1 VPSGIVL
8 GVATAVSWGSAD
20 FLARFATRNVGSIR
34 ALLGM
39 QFWGAIFVTILLFF
53 ARDWGHLFD
62 GSGWQPWAWGILA
75 GSINTFAMLALYRAF
90 EIGKLSLVGP
100 VSASYP
106 ALTVILSLLSGER
119 LSPYR
124 AIGIVAALLGVVFV
138 ATGEKSPDS
147 PAVSDQSNEVSTDS
161 TKSRGIPGHRVS
173 GLGWAIA
180 AAISFA
186 VLFWLLG
193 VRMIPRTGA
202 LATVWLIRVSGALI
216 TLVVLLANKISL
228 PVKNKRTRAQ
238 LYTMGYLD
246 TAAFA
251 LSNLGMRIEQV
262 AVVSVL
268 GSLYGAVTVALAA
281 AFLKERI
288 APMQWTGIAA
298 IFLGVVLMN
307 A

>member
-1 VPSGIVL
+1 MPSGMVL

-20 FLARFATRNVGSIR
+20 FLARFATRSVGSVR
-34 ALLGM
+34 ALFGM
-39 QFWGAIFVTILLFF
+39 QFWGAILVTILLFF

-62 GSGWQPWAWGILA
+62 GSGWQPWVWGTLA
-75 GSINTFAMLALYRAF
+75 GSINTFAMFALYRAF

-106 ALTVILSLLSGER
+106 ALTVVLSLLSGER
-119 LSPYR
+119 LSAYR
-124 AIGIVAALLGVVFV
+124 AFGIVAALLGVIFV
-138 ATGEKSPDS
+138 AAGEKFSGP
-147 PAVSDQSNEVSTDS
+147 VSTFDNSGDADRSSQKSS
-161 TKSRGIPGHRVS
+161 TVP

-180 AAISFA
+180 AAFSFA

-193 VRMIPRTGA
+193 LRIIPRTGA

-216 TLVVLLANKISL
+216 TFTVLLAKKIPL
-228 PVKNKRTRAQ
+228 PIKNKRTRAQ
-238 LYTMGYLD
+238 LYTMGYFD

-281 AFLKERI
+281 IFLKERI
-288 APMQWTGIAA
+288 APLQWTGIAA
-298 IFLGVVLMN
+298 IFLGVALMN
-307 A
+307 G

>member
-1 VPSGIVL
+1 VPSGIAL
-8 GVATAVSWGSAD
+8 GVLTAVSWGSAD
-20 FLARFATRNVGSIR
+20 FLARFATRSVGSVR
-34 ALLGM
+34 ALFGM

-62 GSGWQPWAWGILA
+62 GSGWHPWAWGILA

-119 LSPYR
+119 LSAYR
-124 AIGIVAALLGVVFV
+124 ALGIVAAVLGVIFV
-138 ATGEKSPDS
+138 AAGEKSGAS
-147 PAVSDQSNEVSTDS
+147 PALSNESGDANS
-161 TKSRGIPGHRVS
+161 NAQKSSGVP

-180 AAISFA
+180 AAFSFA
-186 VLFWLLG
+186 ILFWLLG
-193 VRMIPRTGA
+193 LRMIPRTGA
-202 LATVWLIRVSGALI
+202 LATVWLIRVTGALI
-216 TLVVLLANKISL
+216 TFMVLLAKKIPLS
-228 PVKNKRTRAQ
+228 VKSKRTRAQ

-262 AVVSVL
+262 AVISVL

-281 AFLKERI
+281 IFIKERI
-288 APMQWTGIAA
+288 APLQWTGIAA
-298 IFLGVVLMN
+298 IFLGVALMN

>member
-1 VPSGIVL
+1 VPSGILL
-8 GVATAVSWGSAD
+8 GIATAVSWGSSD
-20 FLARFATRNVGSIR
+20 FLARFATRTVGSVR
-34 ALLGM
+34 ALFGM
-39 QFWGAIFVTILLFF
+39 QLWGAIFVTILLFF
-53 ARDWGHLFD
+53 ARDWGRLFD

-75 GSINTFAMLALYRAF
+75 GFINTFAMLALYRAF

-119 LSPYR
+119 LSAYR
-124 AIGIVAALLGVVFV
+124 ALGIVAAVLGVIFV
-138 ATGEKSPDS
+138 AAGEKSS
-147 PAVSDQSNEVSTDS
+147 ASVALSN
-161 TKSRGIPGHRVS
+161 KSGDANSNAQKSSGVP

-180 AAISFA
+180 AAFSFA

-193 VRMIPRTGA
+193 LRMIPRTGA

-216 TLVVLLANKISL
+216 TFTVLLAKKIPL

-262 AVVSVL
+262 AVISVL

-281 AFLKERI
+281 IFLKERI
-288 APMQWTGIAA
+288 APLQWTGIAA
-298 IFLGVVLMN
+298 IFLGVALMN

>member
-1 VPSGIVL
+1 MPSGIVL
-8 GVATAVSWGSAD
+8 GVLTAVSWGSAD
-20 FLARFATRNVGSIR
+20 FLARFATRTVGSVR
-34 ALLGM
+34 ALFGM

-90 EIGKLSLVGP
+90 EIDKLSLVGP

-119 LSPYR
+119 LSAYR
-124 AIGIVAALLGVVFV
+124 ALGIVAAVLGVIFV
-138 ATGEKSPDS
+138 AAGEKSN
-147 PAVSDQSNEVSTDS
+147 AALALSNESDDANS
-161 TKSRGIPGHRVS
+161 NAQKSSGVP

-180 AAISFA
+180 AAFSFA
-186 VLFWLLG
+186 ILFWLLG
-193 VRMIPRTGA
+193 RRIIPRTGA
-202 LATVWLIRVSGALI
+202 LATVWLIRVTGALI
-216 TLVVLLANKISL
+216 TFAVLLATKIPL

-262 AVVSVL
+262 AVISVL

-281 AFLKERI
+281 IFLKERI
-288 APMQWTGIAA
+288 APLQWIGIAA
-298 IFLGVVLMN
+298 IFLGVALMN

>member
-20 FLARFATRNVGSIR
+20 FLARFATRSVGSVR
-34 ALLGM
+34 ALFGM

-62 GSGWQPWAWGILA
+62 GSGWRPWAWGILA

-106 ALTVILSLLSGER
+106 ALSVVLSLLSGER
-119 LSPYR
+119 LSAYR
-124 AIGIVAALLGVVFV
+124 ALGIIAAVLGIIFVAA
-138 ATGEKSPDS
+138 GEKPSAP
-147 PAVSDQSNEVSTDS
+147 VTLSDASSDAFTAS
-161 TKSRGIPGHRVS
+161 RKSSLSGQRVS

-180 AAISFA
+180 AAFSFA
-186 VLFWLLG
+186 ILFWLLG
-193 VRMIPRTGA
+193 LRMIPRTGA
-202 LATVWLIRVSGALI
+202 LATVWLIRVTGALI
-216 TLVVLLANKISL
+216 TLSILLAKKIPL
-228 PVKNKRTRAQ
+228 PVKNKRARAQ

-262 AVVSVL
+262 AVMSVL
-268 GSLYGAVTVALAA
+268 GSLYGAVTVVLAA
-281 AFLKERI
+281 IFLKERV
-288 APMQWTGIAA
+288 APLQWTGIAA
-298 IFLGVVLMN
+298 IFLGVSLMN

>member
-1 VPSGIVL
+1 
-8 GVATAVSWGSAD
+8 VSWGSAD
-20 FLARFATRNVGSIR
+20 FLARFATRSVGSVR
-34 ALLGM
+34 ALFGM

-62 GSGWQPWAWGILA
+62 GSGWHPWAWGILA

-119 LSPYR
+119 LSAYR
-124 AIGIVAALLGVVFV
+124 ALGIVAAVLGVIFV
-138 ATGEKSPDS
+138 AAGEKSSASLAP
-147 PAVSDQSNEVSTDS
+147 SNESDGANSNAQRSSGV
-161 TKSRGIPGHRVS
+161 P

-180 AAISFA
+180 AAFSFA
-186 VLFWLLG
+186 ILFWLLG
-193 VRMIPRTGA
+193 LRMIPRTGA
-202 LATVWLIRVSGALI
+202 LATVWLIRVTGALI
-216 TLVVLLANKISL
+216 TFAVLLAKKTPL

-251 LSNLGMRIEQV
+251 LSNLGMRVEQV
-262 AVVSVL
+262 AVISVL

-281 AFLKERI
+281 TFLKDRI
-288 APMQWTGIAA
+288 APLQWTGIAA
-298 IFLGVVLMN
+298 IFLGVALMN

>member
-1 VPSGIVL
+1 MPSGVLL

-20 FLARFATRNVGSIR
+20 FLARFASRTVGSVR

-53 ARDWGHLFD
+53 AHDWGHLFD

-75 GSINTFAMLALYRAF
+75 GAINTFAMLALYRAF

-106 ALTVILSLLSGER
+106 ALTVVLSFFSGER
-119 LSPYR
+119 LTLLR
-124 AIGIVAALLGVVFV
+124 AFGIVAALLGVLLV
-138 ATGEKSPDS
+138 AAGEKSP
-147 PAVSDQSNEVSTDS
+147 ANSNSSE
-161 TKSRGIPGHRVS
+161 KSKGIA

-180 AAISFA
+180 ASLSFGL
-186 VLFWLLG
+186 LFWLLG
-193 VRMIPRTGA
+193 LRMIPRTGA
-202 LATVWLIRVSGALI
+202 LATVWMIRI
-216 TLVVLLANKISL
+216 TGTVLTFVVVIAQKIPL
-228 PVKNKRTRAQ
+228 RIKNKQTSAQ
-238 LYTMGYLD
+238 LYGMGCLD
-246 TAAFA
+246 TGAFA

-281 AFLKERI
+281 TFLKERI
-288 APMQWTGIAA
+288 APLQWTGIAS
-298 IFLGVVLMN
+298 IFLGVALMN
-307 A
+307 L

>member
-20 FLARFATRNVGSIR
+20 FLARFATRSVGSVR
-34 ALLGM
+34 ALFGM

-75 GSINTFAMLALYRAF
+75 GTINTFAMLALYRAF

-106 ALTVILSLLSGER
+106 ALTVVLSLLSGER
-119 LSPYR
+119 LSAQR
-124 AIGIVAALLGVVFV
+124 AIGIVAALLGVISV
-138 ATGEKSPDS
+138 AAGEKSGVPLAGPD
-147 PAVSDQSNEVSTDS
+147 
-161 TKSRGIPGHRVS
+161 KSRAANCISQKSSRVP

-180 AAISFA
+180 AAFSFA
-186 VLFWLLG
+186 ILFWLLG
-193 VRMIPRTGA
+193 LRMIPRTGA
-202 LATVWLIRVSGALI
+202 LATVWLIRVTGALL
-216 TLVVLLANKISL
+216 TFTVLLAKKIPL

-238 LYTMGYLD
+238 FYTMGYLD

-268 GSLYGAVTVALAA
+268 GSLYGAVTVSLAA
-281 AFLKERI
+281 IFLKERI
-288 APMQWTGIAA
+288 APLQWTGIAA
-298 IFLGVVLMN
+298 IFLGVALMN

>member
-1 VPSGIVL
+1 VPSGILL
-8 GVATAVSWGSAD
+8 GIATAVSWGSAD
-20 FLARFATRNVGSIR
+20 FLARFATRSVGSVR
-34 ALLGM
+34 ALFGM
-39 QFWGAIFVTILLFF
+39 QFWGAVFVTVLLFF

-119 LSPYR
+119 LSAYR
-124 AIGIVAALLGVVFV
+124 ALGIVAAVLGVIFV
-138 ATGEKSPDS
+138 AAGEKSS
-147 PAVSDQSNEVSTDS
+147 ALVALSDESGDANSNAQ
-161 TKSRGIPGHRVS
+161 KSGGVP
-173 GLGWAIA
+173 GLGWAVA
-180 AAISFA
+180 AAFSFA
-186 VLFWLLG
+186 ILFWLLG
-193 VRMIPRTGA
+193 LRMIPRTGA

-216 TLVVLLANKISL
+216 TFTVLLAKKIPL

-262 AVVSVL
+262 AVISVL

-281 AFLKERI
+281 IFLKERI
-288 APMQWTGIAA
+288 APLQWTGIAA
-298 IFLGVVLMN
+298 IFLGVALMN

>member
-1 VPSGIVL
+1 VPGGIVL

-20 FLARFATRNVGSIR
+20 FLARFATRSVGSVR
-34 ALLGM
+34 ALFGM

-119 LSPYR
+119 LSAYR
-124 AIGIVAALLGVVFV
+124 ALGIIAAVLGVILVAA
-138 ATGEKSPDS
+138 GEKSSASVALCNESSDAITAPEKTRQ
-147 PAVSDQSNEVSTDS
+147 VSV
-161 TKSRGIPGHRVS
+161 PPVS
-173 GLGWAIA
+173 GLGWALA

-186 VLFWLLG
+186 ILFWLLG
-193 VRMIPRTGA
+193 IRMIPRTGA

-216 TLVVLLANKISL
+216 TLIVLLTKKIRL
-228 PVKNKRTRAQ
+228 PVKDKRTRAQ
-238 LYTMGYLD
+238 LYAMGYLD

-281 AFLKERI
+281 IFLKERV
-288 APMQWTGIAA
+288 APLQWTGIAA
-298 IFLGVVLMN
+298 IFLGVGLMN

>member
-20 FLARFATRNVGSIR
+20 FLARFATRSVGSVR
-34 ALLGM
+34 ALFGM

-90 EIGKLSLVGP
+90 EMGKLSLVGP

-119 LSPYR
+119 LSAYR
-124 AIGIVAALLGVVFV
+124 ALGIIAAVLGVVFV
-138 ATGEKSPDS
+138 AAGEKSS
-147 PAVSDQSNEVSTDS
+147 GV
-161 TKSRGIPGHRVS
+161 PGPRVS
-173 GLGWAIA
+173 GIGWAIA
-180 AAISFA
+180 AAFSFA
-186 VLFWLLG
+186 ILFWLLG
-193 VRMIPRTGA
+193 LCMIPRTGA

-216 TLVVLLANKISL
+216 TLVVLLAKKIPL
-228 PVKNKRTRAQ
+228 PVKDKRTRAQ

-246 TAAFA
+246 TAAFT

-262 AVVSVL
+262 AIISVL

-281 AFLKERI
+281 IFLKERI
-288 APMQWTGIAA
+288 APLQWTGIAA
-298 IFLGVVLMN
+298 IFLGVALMN
-307 A
+307 G

>member
-1 VPSGIVL
+1 VPSGIAL
-8 GVATAVSWGSAD
+8 GVLTAVSWGSAD
-20 FLARFATRNVGSIR
+20 FLARFATRTVGSVR
-34 ALLGM
+34 ALFGM
-39 QFWGAIFVTILLFF
+39 QFWGVIFVTILLFF
-53 ARDWGHLFD
+53 TRDWGHLFD
-62 GSGWQPWAWGILA
+62 GSGWLPWAWGILA

-119 LSPYR
+119 LSAYR
-124 AIGIVAALLGVVFV
+124 AFGIVAAVLGVIFV
-138 ATGEKSPDS
+138 AAGEKSN
-147 PAVSDQSNEVSTDS
+147 AALALSNESGDANS
-161 TKSRGIPGHRVS
+161 KAQKSSGVP

-180 AAISFA
+180 AAFSFA
-186 VLFWLLG
+186 ILFWLLG
-193 VRMIPRTGA
+193 RRMIPRTGA
-202 LATVWLIRVSGALI
+202 LATVWLIRVTGTLI
-216 TLVVLLANKISL
+216 TFVVLLATKIPL

-262 AVVSVL
+262 AVISVL

-281 AFLKERI
+281 IFLKERV
-288 APMQWTGIAA
+288 APLQWTGIAA
-298 IFLGVVLMN
+298 IFLGVALMN